1 MSIEKITSAILAEAE
16 AAEKAAL
23 EEAQAKCDK
32 IIAEAREK
40 AQAQKEATIQKGR
53 EEKEKIVLRR
63 RSVAAID
70 SKKAILEKKQEVIS
84 DCFDQVVERIAELPR
99 GEYIDFL
106 VRVGLASNMPGGQ
119 LFFNEKER
127 DSIAEEVT
135 ARLNEATAQLRKAE
149 GRDFPESER
158 FTLSSDNEPVRGGYW
173 IRYGQTYADDTVE
186 SQVSVHKKEL
196 AAEVSRMLFED

>member
-119 LFFNEKER
+119 LFFN
-127 DSIAEEVT
+127 
-135 ARLNEATAQLRKAE
+135 
-149 GRDFPESER
+149 
-158 FTLSSDNEPVRGGYW
+158 
-173 IRYGQTYADDTVE
+173 
-186 SQVSVHKKEL
+186 
-196 AAEVSRMLFED
+196 